1 MELKSLI
8 FDLCA
13 TMSVSGFEKRASEP
27 VKALT
32 EGMFDSVTTD
42 AVGNMTLLKKCSRAD
57 APRVLIDAHLDEI
70 GMIVT
75 GICEGG
81 FLRIAPLG
89 GIDPSITQ
97 AADVMIY
104 GEQTIRGVICSTPPH
119 LRRDEK
125 LPAVSELLVDT
136 GLSEEEIKKIVDIGS
151 PVGFAPVYGEL
162 LGEKLVGKSFDDKAC
177 AACAIA
183 AVAETPK
190 EELAADVYI
199 QLSATEETNRL
210 GGAAAGTFNIDPDYA
225 MVIDVNLARVPDTKD
240 FETVPMNEG
249 ISISVSA
256 CTHRGLTFATARL
269 CEEKDIPHCLCA
281 APSNTGTNASSV
293 NLTALGVPTV
303 DVGLPLACMHTYNE
317 VISMRD
323 ANALRDLIKAFVTS
337 ESVAKSFARSKEV
350 LI

>member
-1 MELKSLI
+1 MELKKLI
-8 FDLCA
+8 FELCSV
-13 TMSVSGFEKRASEP
+13 MSVSGFEKRAIEP

-32 EGMFDSVTTD
+32 DGMFDSVACD
-42 AVGNMTLLKKCSRAD
+42 AVGNITLVKKCGKAD

-70 GMIVT
+70 GMLVT

-89 GIDPSITQ
+89 GIDPSIMQ

-104 GEQTIRGVICSTPPH
+104 GERTIRGVICSTPPH
-119 LRRDEK
+119 LRHDEK
-125 LPAVSELLVDT
+125 LPDVSELLVDT
-136 GLSEEEIKKIVDIGS
+136 GLSEEEVKNIVDIGT

-183 AVAETPK
+183 AVAKTPK
-190 EELAADVYI
+190 QELAADVYI

-240 FETVPMNEG
+240 HETVPMDEG

-256 CTHRGLTFATARL
+256 CTHRGLTLDR
-269 CEEKDIPHCLCA
+269 
-281 APSNTGTNASSV
+281 
-293 NLTALGVPTV
+293 
-303 DVGLPLACMHTYNE
+303 
-317 VISMRD
+317 
-323 ANALRDLIKAFVTS
+323 
-337 ESVAKSFARSKEV
+337 
-350 LI
+350 